1 MYAKRGGQYI
11 ADALKDAVIVVENK
25 RVKTV
30 LMQLRNDMES
40 VETWMNACR
49 RLSEGQL
56 CFTYK
61 SKKWMPF

>member
-40 VETWMNACR
+40 GRNLDECLQEIKR
-49 RLSEGQL
+49 RSTV
-56 CFTYK
+56 FYI
-61 SKKWMPF
+61 